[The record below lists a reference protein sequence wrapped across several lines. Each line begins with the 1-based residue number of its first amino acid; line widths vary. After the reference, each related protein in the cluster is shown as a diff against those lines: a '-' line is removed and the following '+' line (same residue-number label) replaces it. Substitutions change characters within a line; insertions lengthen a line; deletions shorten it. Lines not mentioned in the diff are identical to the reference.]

1 MSPERIETL
10 LEREFSEAAI
20 SGRVDADD
28 SGLFVAE
35 ADRPERDRR
44 AVVGVAD
51 VALDDGTLRW
61 LHVHPDYRG
70 EGAGTALFDR
80 ARDAVEERTDGAI
93 AARLLESAVEG
104 ETFLGRFGLSQV
116 GTGERSIGSAEFH
129 EYRYAREG
137 TDVDV
142 GEPKVDVP
150 EAVTADGR
158 ARPVDRDDPIPGR
171 ESPFFRLRESES
183 GDGNYGYV
191 CGQCGSV
198 DVVGDG
204 LDRLNCGDC
213 GNEHLADEWDGAY
226 L

>member
-10 LEREFSEAAI
+10 LERAFSEAAI
-20 SGRVDADD
+20 SDRVDADD

-80 ARDAVEERTDGAI
+80 ARDAVE
-93 AARLLESAVEG
+93 G

-137 TDVDV
+137 TDIDV
-142 GEPKVDVP
+142 GEPKIDVP